1 MRNGIFIGLA
11 LLFELLGWVFVLQ
24 GIGILPGS
32 FMTGQAVW
40 AVIGTIFV
48 AVAGALL
55 MIVLRSRLTRE

>member
-1 MRNGIFIGLA
+1 MRNGILVGLA

-24 GIGILPGS
+24 GIGILKGS

-40 AVIGTIFV
+40 GVIGAILI

-55 MIVLRSRLTRE
+55 ILVLRSRLTRE